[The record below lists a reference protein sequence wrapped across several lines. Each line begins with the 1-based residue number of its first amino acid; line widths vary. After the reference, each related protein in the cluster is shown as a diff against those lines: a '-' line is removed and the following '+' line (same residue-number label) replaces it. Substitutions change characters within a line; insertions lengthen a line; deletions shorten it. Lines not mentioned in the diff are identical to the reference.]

1 MTQKVETD
9 TARVFKMTEFFTSMF
24 EGGSIVVTFLI
35 VAMVLQFF
43 RSIHDDPGG
52 DERRR
57 AKHFLYALI
66 VLSLY
71 IGLEDRHATRQ
82 VCEQGDQSACLDLDI
97 QDFEDQQAAE
107 RFGR

>member
-1 MTQKVETD
+1 MS
-9 TARVFKMTEFFTSMF
+9 EFFTSMF
-24 EGGSIVVTFLI
+24 EGGNIVVTFLFLG
-35 VAMVLQFF
+35 VVVQFY
-43 RSIHDDPGG
+43 RGIHDDPGG

-71 IGLEDRHATRQ
+71 IGLEDRHNTRQ
-82 VCEQGDQSACLDLDI
+82 ACERGNQSACSDLDI
-97 QDFEDQQAAE
+97 QDFEDQQSAE